1 MMWLAVAATWISCAA
16 VSIAGLYITK
26 NLMCLLVM
34 LIPAMMKYSSSSN
47 SKD

>member
-1 MMWLAVAATWISCAA
+1 MMWIAVAASWISCGV
-16 VSIAGLYITK
+16 VSVAGLYTTK
-26 NLMCLLVM
+26 NPMCLLVM

>member
-16 VSIAGLYITK
+16 VSIAGLCITK